1 MHYRKP
7 RVLYYLHCA
16 LFTTLHI
23 FYTNTSA
30 DVTHFLEGYKGHG

>member
-7 RVLYYLHCA
+7 HVLYYLHCA

-23 FYTNTSA
+23 LYTNTS
-30 DVTHFLEGYKGHG
+30 DVTYFLEGYKGHG